1 MAVQTPSFAPSSALV
16 PGYLM
21 PGPERA
27 RHWLGQLLVFIGIT
41 GILLPIAWI
50 ALTDAGQPANGF
62 PAPLALG

>member
-1 MAVQTPSFAPSSALV
+1 MTVQTLPSAPSSALV

-41 GILLPIAWI
+41 GIVMAPVAHRLLHS
-50 ALTDAGQPANGF
+50 LHVDESE
-62 PAPLALG
+62 

>member
-1 MAVQTPSFAPSSALV
+1 MTVQTLPSAPSSALV

-41 GILLPIAWI
+41 GILLPIDGGLVGLRQW
-50 ALTDAGQPANGF
+50 PR
-62 PAPLALG
+62 